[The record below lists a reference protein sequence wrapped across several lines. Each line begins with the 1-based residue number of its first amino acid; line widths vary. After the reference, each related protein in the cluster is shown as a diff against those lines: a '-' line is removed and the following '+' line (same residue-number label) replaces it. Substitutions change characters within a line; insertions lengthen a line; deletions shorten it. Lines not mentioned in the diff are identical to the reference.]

1 MEHRILFGSAL
12 ALPEVGPES
21 VHLVVTSPPYWQLKD
36 YGCPRQI
43 GYAQTWPDYIRCLN
57 TVWQECSRVLVP
69 GGRLCINIGDQFARA
84 AVYGRFE
91 VLPIRTEIMAACMNL
106 GFIHMP
112 DIIWRKATTVN
123 TSGGAVVMGSYPFPR
138 NGIPKIDYEF
148 ILIFKKPGA
157 TPPPSPEA
165 RERSRLEAET
175 WNDYFLGHWTF
186 PGEKRSGHLAAFPR
200 ELPLRLIR
208 MFTFE
213 GEVVLDPFLGRG
225 TTVAAARDAGRQG
238 IGVEINRDFEPL
250 IRETLGLAGEDDLPF
265 QAAAEV
271 DDVIFQVQD
280 APRLEADAGA
290 PGPVLPVGLTAS
302 GDRAKQF
309 FGSRVRAA
317 DQGRDRWGP
326 VRKVRAVEDPVTL
339 RLEDGTRVRLL
350 GLAPPDPEV
359 PRARVEA
366 ARAAL
371 RDLVQNRR
379 VVVTAEHKEDDTL
392 WASVHLTNRTH
403 VNARLLRQ
411 GFGRCDLTRPH
422 RNQKR
427 FQNYE
432 AAARTRGLGWWA

>member
-1 MEHRILFGSAL
+1 MEHCILFGSAL
-12 ALPEVGPES
+12 ALPEVGPDS

-36 YGCPRQI
+36 YGSRRQV
-43 GYAQTWPDYIRCLN
+43 GYAQTWQDYIRCLN
-57 TVWQECSRVLVP
+57 TVWRECSRVLVP

-91 VLPIRTEIMAACMNL
+91 VLPIRTEIMAACMGL

-165 RERSRLEAET
+165 RERSRLDAET
-175 WNDYFLGHWTF
+175 WTEYFLGHWSF
-186 PGEKRSGHLAAFPR
+186 PGEKKSGHLAAFPR

-208 MFTFE
+208 MFTFV
-213 GEVVLDPFLGRG
+213 GETVLDPFLGRG
-225 TTVAAARDAGRQG
+225 TTVAAARDEGRRG

-250 IRETLGLAGEDDLPF
+250 IRDTLGLAGEGDLPF
-265 QAAAEV
+265 QAAA
-271 DDVIFQVQD
+271 DVVFEVQD
-280 APRLEADAGA
+280 SPRFEADARA
-290 PGPVLPVGLTAS
+290 SGPVLPVGLTAS
-302 GDRAKQF
+302 RDQEERF

-317 DQGRDRWGP
+317 DQGRARWGP
-326 VRKVRAVEDPVTL
+326 ARRVRAVEDPITL

-350 GLAPPDPEV
+350 GLAVPGPDMAPD
-359 PRARVEA
+359 RVEA

-371 RDLVQNRR
+371 HDLVQNQR
-379 VVVTAEHKEDDTL
+379 VVVTGEIEEDGIQ
-392 WASVHLTNRTH
+392 WASVHLTNRTF

-411 GFGRCDLTRPH
+411 GFGHCDPTRPH
-422 RNQKR
+422 RNRTR
-427 FQNYE
+427 FENYE
-432 AAARTRGLGWWA
+432 EAARIRGLGWWA

>member
-1 MEHRILFGSAL
+1 
-12 ALPEVGPES
+12 
-21 VHLVVTSPPYWQLKD
+21 
-36 YGCPRQI
+36 
-43 GYAQTWPDYIRCLN
+43 
-57 TVWQECSRVLVP
+57 
-69 GGRLCINIGDQFARA
+69 
-84 AVYGRFE
+84 
-91 VLPIRTEIMAACMNL
+91 
-106 GFIHMP
+106 
-112 DIIWRKATTVN
+112 
-123 TSGGAVVMGSYPFPR
+123 
-138 NGIPKIDYEF
+138 
-148 ILIFKKPGA
+148 
-157 TPPPSPEA
+157 
-165 RERSRLEAET
+165 
-175 WNDYFLGHWTF
+175 
-186 PGEKRSGHLAAFPR
+186 
-200 ELPLRLIR
+200 
-208 MFTFE
+208 
-213 GEVVLDPFLGRG
+213 
-225 TTVAAARDAGRQG
+225 
-238 IGVEINRDFEPL
+238 VEINRDFEPL